1 MKKIFYTI
9 DRVIPVNSVVLTRD
23 KTLPKDGYS
32 FFVTDEGDVIGKFYN
47 ERAKNYLEE
56 EIAKERK
63 SGKIRKVY
71 LKDYPCFPF
80 RDRKR
85 SCRERV

>member
-32 FFVTDEGDVIGKFYN
+32 FFVTDEGDVIGKFITN
-47 ERAKNYLEE
+47 AQKIIL
-56 EIAKERK
+56 KKKSRK
-63 SGKIRKVY
+63 SARAEKSVKCI
-71 LKDYPCFPF
+71 
-80 RDRKR
+80 
-85 SCRERV
+85 